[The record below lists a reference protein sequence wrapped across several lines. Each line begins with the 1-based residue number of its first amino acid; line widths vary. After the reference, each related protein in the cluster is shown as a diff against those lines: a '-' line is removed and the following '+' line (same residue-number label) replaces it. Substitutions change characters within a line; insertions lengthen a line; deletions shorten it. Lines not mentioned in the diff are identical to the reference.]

1 MTSSSSM
8 LFKFLIIQCL
18 VVVCFSQ
25 NFGFFYL
32 IQQTYRYSYS
42 NAFTLLVIKW
52 PGSVSGTKHRCC
64 YSTAGKPATNFT
76 IHGLWPYG
84 IDGTQPTF
92 CKPHNH
98 FKKSKMSDLSSRMQ
112 VSWPSL
118 ACPSGNGLKLWSDEW
133 DKYGTCS
140 KSKQHQYFEAA
151 LKLKDKIDLLQILKN
166 SGIKPDGKF
175 YSSFNIRE
183 SLRGALGYEPGVY
196 CNVDKWGNNQLYQIF
211 TCLDPSWSKVIEC
224 PGLPNAGRGCASK
237 VKFPAF

>member
-32 IQQTYRYSYS
+32 IQQ
-42 NAFTLLVIKW
+42 W
-52 PGSVSGTKHRCC
+52 PGSVSGTEHRCC

-98 FKKSKMSDLSSRMQ
+98 FKKSKMSDLSGRMQ

-118 ACPSGNGLKLWSDEW
+118 ACPS
-133 DKYGTCS
+133 
-140 KSKQHQYFEAA
+140 A

-175 YSSFNIRE
+175 YGLFNIRE

-211 TCLDPSWSKVIEC
+211 ICLDPSWSKVIEC